1 MWLFYSDGRR
11 GPSDIDVQGAAR
23 DTHHR
28 EHPSAERGRDQVF
41 GGEALAAA
49 LIVLGGVGVESRSQR
64 DSGLLG
70 SASLPDIRIEWRPSC
85 SFC

>member
-11 GPSDIDVQGAAR
+11 GPSALDVQGTAH

-28 EHPSAERGRDQVF
+28 EHPSVERGRDQVL

-49 LIVLGGVGVESRSQR
+49 LIVLGGVGVESRS
-64 DSGLLG
+64 
-70 SASLPDIRIEWRPSC
+70 
-85 SFC
+85 